1 MNSTTKTDI
10 GSTRDSEY
18 MAITEVMALADEAMG
33 TNPPDAL
40 LVISL
45 SGKTENAALGGAL
58 STGGIERMITLLEEL
73 KRRAVTEGHG
83 DKVLHVW
90 R

>member
-1 MNSTTKTDI
+1 MSNPKKIDI

-18 MAITEVMALADEAMG
+18 MAITEVMALADDAMG
-33 TNPPDAL
+33 KNAPNAL

-58 STGGIERMITLLEEL
+58 SAEGIERMITLLEEL
-73 KRRAVTEGHG
+73 KRRAVSEGHG
-83 DKVLHVW
+83 DKVLNVW

>member
-1 MNSTTKTDI
+1 MTNTTKDL

-18 MAITEVMALADEAMG
+18 MAVTEVLALADDAM
-33 TNPPDAL
+33 TANPPEAL

-45 SGKTENAALGGAL
+45 SGKAETAIVGGAL
-58 STGGIERMITLLEEL
+58 TAEAVERMVSLVEEL
-73 KRRAVTEGHG
+73 KRRAAVESYG

>member
-1 MNSTTKTDI
+1 M
-10 GSTRDSEY
+10 
-18 MAITEVMALADEAMG
+18 V
-33 TNPPDAL
+33 
-40 LVISL
+40 SL

-58 STGGIERMITLLEEL
+58 SAEGIERMIELLEEL